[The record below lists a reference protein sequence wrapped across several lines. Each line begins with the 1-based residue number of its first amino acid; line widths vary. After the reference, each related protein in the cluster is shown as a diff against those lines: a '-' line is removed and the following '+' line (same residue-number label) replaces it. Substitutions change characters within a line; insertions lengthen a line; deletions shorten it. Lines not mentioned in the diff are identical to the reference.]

1 MLTTA
6 RFRAEAPYCLDDDGA
21 ELSPEEQLRIEA
33 EIADEAAALREERG
47 RSGQRAG
54 TGGRE
59 AAPL

>member
-6 RFRAEAPYCLDDDGA
+6 RFRAEAPYCLDDDA